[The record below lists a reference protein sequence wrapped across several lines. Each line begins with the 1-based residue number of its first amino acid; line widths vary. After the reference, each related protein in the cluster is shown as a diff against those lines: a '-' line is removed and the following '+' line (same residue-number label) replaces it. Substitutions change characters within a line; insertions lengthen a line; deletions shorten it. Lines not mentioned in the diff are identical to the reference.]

1 MADEVIGGAVPAA
14 PGTSPAEPP
23 SAEPAAVPATEPA
36 APLDL
41 PSNWDNDPRFRD
53 LKSYVDK
60 RLSKG
65 VEEAVKGR
73 DAQWAQWADQVTQ
86 KLEGY
91 ETQGLTPEQLAAYHE
106 SKRAADRSQYA
117 AQLQDLTLKMNVAA
131 KYGIPL
137 ERVVS
142 AQGVEGILDAVASYS
157 NEKLAEFEKRLA
169 AVEKPSAGRTF
180 TTPQKATAEP
190 TKVAAPQGT
199 IAPKGVT
206 AEFQSL
212 SREDQAKVMRNP
224 SLFRDLFEKAA
235 GEK

>member
-1 MADEVIGGAVPAA
+1 MADEVIGGVVSPA
-14 PGTSPAEPP
+14 PGTSPEAPPAAEAP
-23 SAEPAAVPATEPA
+23 AVPAVEPT
-36 APLDL
+36 APLEL

-91 ETQGLTPEQLAAYHE
+91 ETQGLAPEQLAAYHE
-106 SKRAADRSQYA
+106 NKRAADRQQYA
-117 AQLQDLTLKMNVAA
+117 SQLQDLTLKMNVAA

-169 AVEKPSAGRTF
+169 AVEKPAARTF
-180 TTPQKATAEP
+180 TKAGETKEP
-190 TKVAAPQGT
+190 PKVASTQGT
-199 IAPKGVT
+199 TAPKGAT

-212 SREDQAKVMRNP
+212 SREEQAKIMRNP
-224 SLFRDLFEKAA
+224 SLLRDLFERA
-235 GEK
+235 GTEK